1 MPEGWENW
9 LVIGEIFEDV
19 VVLDPVSGTV
29 YCLPD
34 GEPGTYPIN
43 QSLDSFVYFA
53 YLLEL
58 ERPNFDFT
66 VSDEIPDSEGVA
78 VSLRER
84 MMRAD
89 PLPFEG
95 VEPAWSEEFD
105 WEDEDAPRMPAW
117 DVVLSNVYESIG

>member
-1 MPEGWENW
+1 MPNGWENW
-9 LVIGEIFEDV
+9 LVIGEIFYDC
-19 VVLDPVSGTV
+19 VVLDPVSGIV

-34 GEPGTYPIN
+34 GEYRADPLN
-43 QSLDSFVYFA
+43 QSLDSFVYFV

-58 ERPNFDFT
+58 ERPNYDFT

-84 MMRAD
+84 MIRVD

-95 VEPAWSEEFD
+95 VEPSWSEVFD
-105 WEDEDAPRMPAW
+105 WEAEDAPRMPAW